1 MPDIK
6 DIAKVAIDAYHGVPQ
21 KYSVSESQDTLRQ
34 ALIDLNNGSTKLD
47 YKAIRDGK
55 CVGLFTLLEE
65 ILDVTIVEGLQKSD
79 FFYNMVDF
87 RNVPLGDRPVFEV
100 EDSDLFVVAEA
111 ADGTQGIRRQRI
123 GGVTQATIPTTLKVV
138 RIYEELSRV
147 LSGQIDFNKMIA
159 KVAESFERKLMEDIW
174 AVWSNATAT
183 DLGGTVYFPTA
194 GTYSEANMLTTI
206 AHVEAAA
213 NGKPAKI
220 YGTKAGIQHLVPSI
234 TSYAA
239 QDELYRT
246 GYVGKFYGT
255 DVIAIPQRHQVGTTN
270 FQFDDMEFVIVA
282 GDEKPIK
289 CVYEGG
295 TTIITREPTTNRDLT
310 YEYFVA
316 DRYGL
321 GIVLAGGNAGVGKYE
336 VTAWQ

>member
-1 MPDIK
+1 MADIK

-34 ALIDLNNGSTKLD
+34 ALIDLNNGSTILD

-55 CVGLFTLLEE
+55 CNGLFTLLEQ
-65 ILDVTIVEGLQKSD
+65 ILDVTIVEGLQSSD
-79 FFYNMVDF
+79 FFNNMVEF
-87 RNVPLGDRPVFEV
+87 KNVAMGDKPVFEV
-100 EDSDLFVVAEA
+100 EDSELFMVAEA

-123 GGVTQATIPTTLKVV
+123 GGVNQVTIPTTLKAV
-138 RIYEELSRV
+138 RIYEELNRV

-159 KVAESFERKLMEDIW
+159 RVSESFENRLMEDVWKIW
-174 AVWSNATAT
+174 DNATST
-183 DLGGTVYFPTA
+183 DLGGAVYFPVA
-194 GTYSEANMLTTI
+194 GTYDESTLLTTV

-220 YGTKAGIQHLVPSI
+220 YGTKAGIHHLVPSI

-255 DVIAIPQRHQVGTTN
+255 DVIAIPQRHKVGSTN
-270 FQFDDMEFVIVA
+270 FQFEDKEFVIVA

-289 CVYEGG
+289 VVYEGD
-295 TTIITREPTTNRDLT
+295 TLIINRDATVNRDLT

-316 DRYGL
+316 SKYGV

-336 VTAWQ
+336 VTAWS